1 MEEQAWSQYCVTL
14 RGLFQLWWSR
24 FMNWWLSGV
33 IWWNTCIHS
42 QYSKSLNKWW
52 NNVVREEV
60 FIKATVPYLVGM
72 ISSVAALYQ
81 FLNLSLWVTLQ
92 HKTSHLSKNKQH
104 LLILHVRMHN
114 TSSHAQQRASIV
126 EIFFFFFRFRGTW
139 LTHVPQDVTQQTH
152 ITLSDCK
159 VYLSLSCYQVSR
171 NYELYLL
178 ASLIEMV

>member
-126 EIFFFFFRFRGTW
+126 EIFFFF
-139 LTHVPQDVTQQTH
+139 LIQ
-152 ITLSDCK
+152 
-159 VYLSLSCYQVSR
+159 R
-171 NYELYLL
+171 NMIDTCSTRCHTANTYYTVRLQ
-178 ASLIEMV
+178 SIS